1 MLTSNRTQNTSKQ
14 TPDTKAKWVF
24 YRSKPKTEIEYKIQ
38 VFTFQSMKQEKLIK
52 LHTHKTLKQDAYACA
67 IYIYPPFGSQE
78 KEGKQ
83 KKI

>member
-1 MLTSNRTQNTSKQ
+1 
-14 TPDTKAKWVF
+14 
-24 YRSKPKTEIEYKIQ
+24 
-38 VFTFQSMKQEKLIK
+38 MKQEKLIK